1 MGNHRKNKNIKNEL
15 AYFYAVVK
23 NMDLDNNVK
32 QAKINKHETS
42 I

>member
-1 MGNHRKNKNIKNEL
+1 MGNHNNDIENET

-42 I
+42 IE